1 MNLRQNRY
9 EQHVLPLNYK
19 PVTCLS
25 KIKIKI
31 FHLMK
36 TTSITQIIILI
47 ILTILIFSDF
57 SKIKKRVIN
66 LFKNLRIKSRK
77 KGS

>member
-1 MNLRQNRY
+1 
-9 EQHVLPLNYK
+9 
-19 PVTCLS
+19 
-25 KIKIKI
+25 
-31 FHLMK
+31 MK